1 MNTNLDKIALDLYGK
16 IQTRFPNIKIGDE
29 SGEVLSKKAD
39 IPHARFFEFDYKEKG
54 VSLGT
59 VAITLDEDDG
69 VVVELSGDLA
79 DSKHPSAFK
88 FFRSFRQFAKD
99 RLLNFDIQNIGK
111 DSLDKRDYNF
121 KAKPK
126 EITPM
131 EPIMENKMYGTS
143 KISYQDLG
151 EARLVVKHSQP
162 VNLDLAAGRTMHIE
176 AIYVENSQ
184 GERFKYPVKHLNGA
198 RALAEHLKAGGIPY
212 DAIGKHITNL
222 SEELAQLRKF
232 KGYVNRNEALSE
244 AMGGITD
251 VVFNRIEEIKK
262 EVQGLQRPAY
272 YQAFAETF
280 TARDDQMIPEEIM
293 SDFIDRLTIR
303 TFNEDLRTAFP
314 YIFRL
319 IDESEMPIRELIA
332 DDLLDEGGIT
342 LGPDGQVDPN
352 GFTPEKQMALNKMVG
367 NKANQKDLGDGFV
380 LAQLDMYGGVQAVLD
395 TQSNTY
401 IFPNRYPNGTAIVR
415 SMARY
420 IIVSDGNTETAMKVG
435 PATLA
440 ALQKAGLIGQ
450 QETYNPELAFESFIE
465 SIVAEDELSQDG
477 EDTLFSPNKST
488 QQAAI
493 EKFNQIMS
501 TELKGGPE
509 GINIIDSLKGLIDD
523 PEFLDRVK
531 DLDPDLDAR
540 SAIQQEL
547 NFMAKDNADIARIL
561 PQLNFAGDGAVG
573 GEELPP
579 EAPPAPAPEAPP
591 APAPEAPPADASA
604 PPAPEAGAVP
614 PAPEGEQP
622 VPPPVAEAYN
632 PNSVDA
638 EHRRSLEKSHE
649 DDLKKKAA
657 AGDESAKKRLQA
669 LHDRKER
676 MRNDYNDRMERE
688 SVGSPNM
695 AKLKAKFIQAKES
708 GATLEHEMDFGHK
721 VMTLHDAIRECGLTP
736 MECGFG
742 DQADAD
748 EHQSGVHQMLSSVA
762 GFWNRE
768 QKNFTIGGT
777 RAKTKVVKGF
787 KDGEFPNAS
796 QGDLEQV
803 LQMIDKMDPSHGDCE
818 LGRIK
823 QLAGAHNHAVDESPE
838 EDDFSGMM
846 KQFMDKHQGTDI
858 NQMLANFAKANPD
871 AKITQSNTSSGTIN
885 GKPASYDD
893 AMKQMPKI
901 KFGDQEFDASNPQ
914 AMQGQIGNMMKGMMG
929 KAQMPNQNVQFPGG
943 QMNPQDMM
951 KGIMSKMPGM
961 NEDAELTAMLK
972 IAGLR

>member
-39 IPHARFFEFDYKEKG
+39 IPHARFFEFDYKEQG

-121 KAKPK
+121 KAKHK
-126 EITPM
+126 EIAPM

-212 DAIGKHITNL
+212 DAIGKHITSL

-262 EVQGLQRPAY
+262 EVHSLQRPAY
-272 YQAFAETF
+272 YQAFAESF
-280 TARDDQMIPEEIM
+280 TAQDDQMIPEEIM

-319 IDESEMPIRELIA
+319 IDESEMPIRELTP

-342 LGPDGQVDPN
+342 LPGPDGTMPPGAFTAQDQVNLNQRVQQQQAPAPN
-352 GFTPEKQMALNKMVG
+352 N
-367 NKANQKDLGDGFV
+367 
-380 LAQLDMYGGVQAVLD
+380 
-395 TQSNTY
+395 S
-401 IFPNRYPNGTAIVR
+401 
-415 SMARY
+415 
-420 IIVSDGNTETAMKVG
+420 
-435 PATLA
+435 LA
-440 ALQKAGLIGQ
+440 ATMPNDYLMKAVNAMRNGVRLRLLVTGPDAEAELKRRGVSIPD
-450 QETYNPELAFESFIE
+450 QEQESYDPEMAFESFMD

-561 PQLNFAGDGAVG
+561 PQLNFAGDGEVG

-579 EAPPAPAPEAPP
+579 EAPPAP
-591 APAPEAPPADASA
+591 D
-604 PPAPEAGAVP
+604 AGAVP

-622 VPPPVAEAYN
+622 VPPPVAESVGN
-632 PNSVDA
+632 PNMS
-638 EHRRSLEKSHE
+638 
-649 DDLKKKAA
+649 
-657 AGDESAKKRLQA
+657 
-669 LHDRKER
+669 
-676 MRNDYNDRMERE
+676 
-688 SVGSPNM
+688 
-695 AKLKAKFIQAKES
+695 KLKAKFMQAKAH
-708 GATLEHEMDFGHK
+708 GAKLEHEMDFGHK
-721 VMTLHDAIRECGLTP
+721 VMTLHDAMRECGLTP

-742 DQADAD
+742 DQADAN
-748 EHQSGVHQMLSSVA
+748 EHESGVHQMLSSVA

-768 QKNFTIGGT
+768 LKNFTIGGT
-777 RAKTKVVKGF
+777 RAKTKIVKGF

-803 LQMIDKMDPSHGDCE
+803 LQTIDKMDPSGNDNE
-818 LGRIK
+818 LSRIK
-823 QLAGAHNHAVDESPE
+823 HLSGNHNHAVDEDSA
-838 EDDFSGMM
+838 DDERDFGSMM
-846 KQFMDKHQGTDI
+846 KNFLDSHNGVDV
-858 NQMLANFAKANPD
+858 NQMLANFAKSNPD
-871 AKITQSNTSSGTIN
+871 AKITQSNTSSGTVN

-901 KFGDQEFDASNPQ
+901 KFGDQEFDTGNPQ

-929 KAQMPNQNVQFPGG
+929 KAQIPNQNIQFPGG

>member
-420 IIVSDGNTETAMKVG
+420 IIVSDGNTETATKVG

-561 PQLNFAGDGAVG
+561 PQLNFAGDGEVG
-573 GEELPP
+573 GEEVPP
-579 EAPPAPAPEAPP
+579 EAPPAPPAPP
-591 APAPEAPPADASA
+591 AGPEAGAPPADASA
-604 PPAPEAGAVP
+604 TPPADASATP

-622 VPPPVAEAYN
+622 VPPPVA
-632 PNSVDA
+632 
-638 EHRRSLEKSHE
+638 
-649 DDLKKKAA
+649 
-657 AGDESAKKRLQA
+657 
-669 LHDRKER
+669 
-676 MRNDYNDRMERE
+676 E

-695 AKLKAKFIQAKES
+695 AKLKAKFIQAKAH
-708 GATLEHEMDFGHK
+708 GAKLDHEMDFGHK

-803 LQMIDKMDPSHGDCE
+803 LQMIDKMDPSHGDSE